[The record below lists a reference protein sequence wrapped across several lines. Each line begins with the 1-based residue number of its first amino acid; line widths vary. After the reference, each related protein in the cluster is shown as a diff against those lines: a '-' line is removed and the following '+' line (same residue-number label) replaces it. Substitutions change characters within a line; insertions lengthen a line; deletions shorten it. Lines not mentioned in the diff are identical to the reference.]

1 MYVLCLFLSCLSS
14 VKVANDLKVLPLA
27 FEPLPLGSVKP
38 LGWLGQQMRL
48 MADGLPGH
56 MHEFYRLI
64 KDAPW
69 LGGHQEYSCNVA
81 LLIPC

>member
-1 MYVLCLFLSCLSS
+1 MLSTE
-14 VKVANDLKVLPLA
+14 ADGPKVLPLA

-38 LGWLGQQMRL
+38 LGWLEHQIRL

-69 LGGHQEYSCNVA
+69 LGGNQEYSCKLA
-81 LLIPC
+81 LLIFCWSSQA